1 MKIKDHL
8 LELPSYIQLLTTIL
22 HKLPKATMATNLA
35 FRPQSQ
41 PLSFPAQTFAKLSPL
56 PFLEAH
62 LNCDPPTRPSG
73 RHPTQARTPT
83 SHSSS
88 LTHASGSAVVRI
100 GSTSVV
106 CGVRAEILYV
116 RDIADYTARN
126 IPPPNDS
133 KKNTQE
139 EEEGEDDGGNS
150 GKVRDRRREDAD
162 EMARLN
168 LVVPNIE
175 LATGCSPAHL
185 PGGPPS
191 SLAQTLTQR
200 TLTLLHT
207 TQLLNLS
214 DLRIWHSPNPT
225 TSTFASSEDVIMDF
239 SPNDSSDPAP
249 PKNVKDNN
257 DDAAPVVKAFW
268 TLYIDIVFISLD
280 GNPFDAAWSSL
291 LAALLDTKLPQA
303 TYDIDTNTILCSP
316 LTSLAHP
323 LHLRSL
329 PIPLSF
335 GVFPT
340 SSSSSSSSSAS
351 TSKSKETIILVDMDA
366 FEEDICV
373 ERGTVVVSGN
383 NGVVV
388 GVEKIGGGMVRG
400 RELRMLVELAGG
412 RWREWRGVLGG

>member
-1 MKIKDHL
+1 
-8 LELPSYIQLLTTIL
+8 
-22 HKLPKATMATNLA
+22 MATTST
-35 FRPQSQ
+35 FRPPSQ
-41 PLSFPAQTFAKLSPL
+41 PLSFPFQTFAKLSPL

-62 LNCDPPTRPSG
+62 LTCDPPTRPSG

-88 LTHASGSAVVRI
+88 LTYASGSAVVRI
-100 GSTSVV
+100 GATSVV

-126 IPPPNDS
+126 IPPPNNTNKD
-133 KKNTQE
+133 TQE
-139 EEEGEDDGGNS
+139 KEGYDDGGNS
-150 GKVRDRRREDAD
+150 GEARNMRIQDAD

-191 SLAQTLTQR
+191 ALAQTLTQR

-207 TQLLNLS
+207 SQLLNLS
-214 DLRIWHSPNPT
+214 DLRIWHIPT
-225 TSTFASSEDVIMDF
+225 PTASSFASSGDGMDI
-239 SPNDSSDPAP
+239 SPTDS
-249 PKNVKDNN
+249 NVPTSTK
-257 DDAAPVVKAFW
+257 DDADIVPEIKAFW
-268 TLYIDIVFISLD
+268 TLYIDIIFISLD

-303 TYDIDTNTILCSP
+303 TYDLDTNTIICSP
-316 LTSLAHP
+316 LATLAHP
-323 LHLRSL
+323 LRLRSI

-335 GVFPT
+335 GIF
-340 SSSSSSSSSAS
+340 SSSSSS
-351 TSKSKETIILVDMDA
+351 KSKEAIILVDMDA
-366 FEEDICV
+366 FEEDICT
-373 ERGTVVVSGN
+373 EKGTVVVSGD

-388 GVEKIGGGMVRG
+388 GVEKIGGGMVKG
-400 RELRMLVELAGG
+400 QDLRMLVELAGA
-412 RWREWRGVLGG
+412 RWREWSRIIG

>member
-1 MKIKDHL
+1 MK
-8 LELPSYIQLLTTIL
+8 LESIFQSYQVTQLLTTKFTNPPNI
-22 HKLPKATMATNLA
+22 TIMATNST

-41 PLSFPAQTFAKLSPL
+41 PLSFPPQTFAKLSPL

-62 LNCDPPTRPSG
+62 LTCDPPTRPSG
-73 RHPTQARTPT
+73 RHPTQARTLT

-88 LTHASGSAVVRI
+88 LTHASGSAVARI

-126 IPPPNDS
+126 IAPQ
-133 KKNTQE
+133 KNTKNNSQ
-139 EEEGEDDGGNS
+139 EEGEDDGGNS
-150 GKVRDRRREDAD
+150 GEARDRRRDDAD

-185 PGGPPS
+185 PVGPPS

-207 TQLLNLS
+207 TQILNLS
-214 DLRIWHSPNPT
+214 DLRIWHTPNPT
-225 TSTFASSEDVIMDF
+225 TSTFSPPEDIMDI
-239 SPNDSSDPAP
+239 SPSDSDP
-249 PKNVKDNN
+249 PKNAN
-257 DDAAPVVKAFW
+257 DSNDAAPEIKAFW

-280 GNPFDAAWSSL
+280 GNPFDAAWSCL

-303 TYDIDTNTILCSP
+303 TYDLDTNTILCSP
-316 LTSLAHP
+316 LASLAQP
-323 LHLRSL
+323 LRLRSL

-335 GVFPT
+335 GVFP
-340 SSSSSSSSSAS
+340 SSASS
-351 TSKSKETIILVDMDA
+351 TSKSKEAIILVDMDA
-366 FEEDICV
+366 FEEDICA
-373 ERGTVVVSGN
+373 EKGTVVVTGDK
-383 NGVVV
+383 GVVV
-388 GVEKIGGGMVRG
+388 RVEKIGGGRVRG

-412 RWREWRGVLGG
+412 RWREWSGVLGWGRG

>member
-1 MKIKDHL
+1 
-8 LELPSYIQLLTTIL
+8 
-22 HKLPKATMATNLA
+22 MATNST
-35 FRPQSQ
+35 FRPPSQ
-41 PLSFPAQTFAKLSPL
+41 PLSFPFQTFAKLSPL

-62 LNCDPPTRPSG
+62 LTCDPPTRPSG
-73 RHPTQARTPT
+73 RHPTQARSPT

-126 IPPPNDS
+126 ISPPNNT
-133 KKNTQE
+133 KNDTQE
-139 EEEGEDDGGNS
+139 EGDEYGGNS
-150 GKVRDRRREDAD
+150 GEAKNRRREDAD

-175 LATGCSPAHL
+175 LATGCSPGNL

-191 SLAQTLTQR
+191 TLAQTLTQR

-207 TQLLNLS
+207 SQILNLS
-214 DLRIWHSPNPT
+214 DLRIWHKPPPT
-225 TSTFASSEDVIMDF
+225 ASTFASSGEGMDI
-239 SPNDSSDPAP
+239 SPTDSNAP
-249 PKNVKDNN
+249 TSTKDGG
-257 DDAAPVVKAFW
+257 DTAETAPEIKAFW
-268 TLYIDIVFISLD
+268 TLYIDIIFISLD

-291 LAALLDTKLPQA
+291 LAALLDTNLPQA
-303 TYDIDTNTILCSP
+303 TYDLDSNTILCSP
-316 LTSLAHP
+316 LASLAYP
-323 LHLRSL
+323 LRLRSF

-335 GVFPT
+335 GVF
-340 SSSSSSSSSAS
+340 SSSSSSSSSF
-351 TSKSKETIILVDMDA
+351 SKSKEAIILVDMDA
-366 FEEDICV
+366 FEEDICA
-373 ERGTVVVSGN
+373 EKGTVVVSGD

-400 RELRMLVELAGG
+400 RDLRILVELAGA
-412 RWREWRGVLGG
+412 RWREWSGVLGQSRG

>member
-1 MKIKDHL
+1 M
-8 LELPSYIQLLTTIL
+8 TTN
-22 HKLPKATMATNLA
+22 PT
-35 FRPQSQ
+35 FRSPSQ
-41 PLSFPAQTFAKLSPL
+41 PLSFPPQTFAKLSPL

-62 LNCDPPTRPSG
+62 LTCDPPTRPSG

-116 RDIADYTARN
+116 RDIAGYTARN
-126 IPPPNDS
+126 IPPPSNT
-133 KKNTQE
+133 KNNTQE
-139 EEEGEDDGGNS
+139 EGEVEGGNS
-150 GKVRDRRREDAD
+150 SKARDRRREDAD

-207 TQLLNLS
+207 TQILNLS
-214 DLRIWHSPNPT
+214 DLRIWHTPT
-225 TSTFASSEDVIMDF
+225 PTASTFALPEDVMDI
-239 SPNDSSDPAP
+239 SPNDSDP
-249 PKNVKDNN
+249 PKNAN
-257 DDAAPVVKAFW
+257 DGNDAAPEIKAFW

-291 LAALLDTKLPQA
+291 LAALLDTKLPHA
-303 TYDIDTNTILCSP
+303 TYDLDTNTILCSP
-316 LTSLAHP
+316 LASLAHT
-323 LHLRSL
+323 LCLRSL

-335 GVFPT
+335 GVLP
-340 SSSSSSSSSAS
+340 SSSS
-351 TSKSKETIILVDMDA
+351 TSKSKEAIILVDMDA
-366 FEEDICV
+366 FEEDICA
-373 ERGTVVVSGN
+373 EKGTVVVSGD

-388 GVEKIGGGMVRG
+388 GMEKIGGGRVRG
-400 RELRMLVELAGG
+400 QELRILVDLAGA
-412 RWREWRGVLGG
+412 RWREWSGVLSWGRG

>member
-1 MKIKDHL
+1 M
-8 LELPSYIQLLTTIL
+8 TTNS
-22 HKLPKATMATNLA
+22 T
-35 FRPQSQ
+35 FRPPSQ
-41 PLSFPAQTFAKLSPL
+41 PLSFPFQTFAKLSPL
-56 PFLEAH
+56 AFLEAH
-62 LNCDPPTRPSG
+62 LSCDPPTRPSG

-126 IPPPNDS
+126 IPPPSNTKND
-133 KKNTQE
+133 TQE
-139 EEEGEDDGGNS
+139 EEDENGANGGE
-150 GKVRDRRREDAD
+150 VRNTRREDAD

-191 SLAQTLTQR
+191 TLAQKLTQR

-207 TQLLNLS
+207 SRILNLS
-214 DLRIWHSPNPT
+214 DFRIWHTPSPT
-225 TSTFASSEDVIMDF
+225 DSTFASSDDKMDI
-239 SPNDSSDPAP
+239 SATDSNPPISTKDSSDTAP
-249 PKNVKDNN
+249 EI
-257 DDAAPVVKAFW
+257 KAFW
-268 TLYIDIVFISLD
+268 TLYIDIIFISLD
-280 GNPFDAAWSSL
+280 GNPFDAAWSAL

-303 TYDIDTNTILCSP
+303 TYDLDTNTILCSP
-316 LTSLAHP
+316 LASLAHP
-323 LHLRSL
+323 LRLRSF

-335 GVFPT
+335 GVF
-340 SSSSSSSSSAS
+340 SSSSSSSSS
-351 TSKSKETIILVDMDA
+351 KSKEAIILVDMDS
-366 FEEDICV
+366 FEEDICT
-373 ERGTVVVSGN
+373 EKGTVVVSGD

-388 GVEKIGGGMVRG
+388 GVEKIGGGMLRG
-400 RELRMLVELAGG
+400 RDLKMLVELAGA
-412 RWREWRGVLGG
+412 RWREWSGVLG

>member
-1 MKIKDHL
+1 
-8 LELPSYIQLLTTIL
+8 
-22 HKLPKATMATNLA
+22 MATNSN

-41 PLSFPAQTFAKLSPL
+41 TLSFPSQTFAKLLPL

-62 LNCDPPTRPSG
+62 LTCDPPTRPSG
-73 RHPTQARTPT
+73 RHPTQARTGT

-88 LTHASGSAVVRI
+88 LTHTSGSAVVRI

-126 IPPPNDS
+126 IPPPISTKN
-133 KKNTQE
+133 NTQE
-139 EEEGEDDGGNS
+139 ERGKDDRGNS
-150 GKVRDRRREDAD
+150 GEAKDRRREDAD

-191 SLAQTLTQR
+191 GLAQTLTQR

-207 TQLLNLS
+207 TQILNLS
-214 DLRIWHSPNPT
+214 DLRIWHIPSPPT
-225 TSTFASSEDVIMDF
+225 RTLFSSEDGI
-239 SPNDSSDPAP
+239 SIPSTDSKP
-249 PKNVKDNN
+249 PTNAKDDN
-257 DDAAPVVKAFW
+257 DAAPEIKAFW
-268 TLYIDIVFISLD
+268 TLYIDIIFISLD

-291 LAALLDTKLPQA
+291 LAALLDTKLPRA
-303 TYDIDTNTILCSP
+303 IYNLDTDTILCSP
-316 LTSLAHP
+316 LASLAHP
-323 LHLRSL
+323 LSLQSL

-335 GVFPT
+335 GVIHRPT
-340 SSSSSSSSSAS
+340 SSSSSSS
-351 TSKSKETIILVDMDA
+351 TSKSKEAIILVDMDA
-366 FEEDICV
+366 FEEDICA
-373 ERGTVVVSGN
+373 EKGTVVVSGDF
-383 NGVVV
+383 GVVV
-388 GVEKIGGGMVRG
+388 GVEKIGGGRVSS

-412 RWREWRGVLGG
+412 RWREWSGVLGWGRS